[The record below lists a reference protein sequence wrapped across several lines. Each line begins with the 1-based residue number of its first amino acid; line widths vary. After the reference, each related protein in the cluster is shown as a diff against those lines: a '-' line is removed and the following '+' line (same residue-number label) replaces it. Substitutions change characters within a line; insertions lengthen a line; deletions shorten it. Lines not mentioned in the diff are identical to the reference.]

1 MTTPHTP
8 HDALDD
14 TVDGTTV
21 GDGAGSG
28 STVADAAAGDAA
40 DAGARPQPRSRMRG
54 SWRSLV
60 LSMLAVGAVVLVLY
74 AIVPRPEAV
83 VQPPIDVT
91 PVAQQVQRDE
101 NVTVWL
107 PQLGEPG
114 KPWKATSVRYQPT
127 DQGPKAFYAGYHR
140 TDDESVFVAVQQMAA
155 KAPEAAQK
163 SWITQAVANGT
174 EQGTT
179 KIDGKTWRVFA
190 TGGDPD
196 RRGLVGEV
204 GGMTTVVSGLA
215 DDATLTEVTR
225 SLRPHQ
231 G

>member
-1 MTTPHTP
+1 MTPMTTPQTP
-8 HDALDD
+8 PGARDD
-14 TVDGTTV
+14 RVNGDLADGESE
-21 GDGAGSG
+21 DGG
-28 STVADAAAGDAA
+28 VADGGVTDAA
-40 DAGARPQPRSRMRG
+40 TRPQPRSRMRG
-54 SWRSLV
+54 SWRSLL

-215 DDATLTEVTR
+215 DDATLTEVAR
-225 SLRPHQ
+225 SLRPYQ